1 MDITLFPQHWAAILC
16 IGIMIGSLVIAYIK
30 KLMLSYTL
38 IIANIIIFIITLF
51 FANEIIYGYG
61 DFAGQYS
68 GFGGLGFRSIYLT
81 SEYFPQLYTLFT
93 SMFIHGGF
101 AHIFGNMFVFF
112 FVGTALEE
120 RVGMKKFLIIYLIAG
135 VCGSITQAV
144 LNLNSFIPMIGASG
158 AIFGVMGALAYG
170 YPRDKIV
177 MPIGIGIMFLTRIK
191 VIYAVLFFAAI
202 ETIVVGLDVQDTT
215 AHFAH
220 LGGLL
225 GGFILAAIL
234 IKKVKKSD
242 TGSFQTIYYD
252 SNVPLKPSK
261 INILNLK
268 QLANTPELKEML
280 NKIENETV
288 PQVRDIWLEHFFEKI
303 VCPKC
308 KSNLNHFNGKVWC
321 EKCGFKT
328 NY

>member
-1 MDITLFPQHWAAILC
+1 MDIVLFPQHWSAILC
-16 IGIMIGSLVIAYIK
+16 ICIMIGALIIAYIK
-30 KLMLSYTL
+30 KFTLAYTL

-51 FANEIIYGYG
+51 FEDEIIFGIG
-61 DFAGQYS
+61 DYP
-68 GFGGLGFRSIYLT
+68 GLGFRSIYLNLEF
-81 SEYFPQLYTLFT
+81 SPQLYTLFT

-112 FVGTALEE
+112 FIGTALEE
-120 RVGMKKFLIIYLIAG
+120 RVGLKKFMIIYLVAG
-135 VCGSITQAV
+135 VCGAVTQAV
-144 LNLNSFIPMIGASG
+144 LNLNSLIPMIGASG
-158 AIFGVMGALAYG
+158 AIFGVMGALAYA
-170 YPRDKIV
+170 YPRDEIV
-177 MPIGIGIMFLTRIK
+177 MPVGIGIMFLTRIK

-202 ETIVVGLDVQDTT
+202 ETLVVWLDVQDTT

-242 TGSFQTIYYD
+242 TGSFQTTYYNPNAPYKKD
-252 SNVPLKPSK
+252 K
-261 INILNLK
+261 INFSNLK
-268 QLANTPELKEML
+268 EIASTSKLKEML
-280 NKIENETV
+280 KKIENETV
-288 PQVRDIWLEHFFEKI
+288 PQVRDVWLEYFFEKV

-308 KSNLNHFNGKVWC
+308 KNNLNHYDNRIWC
-321 EKCGFKT
+321 ERCDFKT

>member
-1 MDITLFPQHWAAILC
+1 MDIVLFPQHLVAIIC
-16 IGIMIGSLVIAYIK
+16 FCIMIGSLLIAYIK
-30 KLMLSYTL
+30 KLTLTYTL
-38 IIANIIIFIITLF
+38 IIVNIIIFIITIF
-51 FANEIIYGYG
+51 FENEIIYGFG
-61 DFAGQYS
+61 DYP
-68 GFGGLGFRSIYLT
+68 GLGFRSIYLT
-81 SEYFPQLYTLFT
+81 PEYFPQLYTLFT

-112 FVGTALEE
+112 FIGTALEE
-120 RVGMKKFLIIYLIAG
+120 RVGLKKFMIIYLIAG
-135 VCGSITQAV
+135 VCGALTQAV

-158 AIFGVMGALAYG
+158 AIFGVMGALAYA
-170 YPRDKIV
+170 YPRDEVV
-177 MPIGIGIMFLTRIK
+177 MPIGIGFMFITKIK

-202 ETIVVGLDVQDTT
+202 ETFVVWLDVQDTT

-234 IKKVKKSD
+234 IKKVKKSNM
-242 TGSFQTIYYD
+242 GSFQTTYYD
-252 SNVPLKPSK
+252 PNVSYKK
-261 INILNLK
+261 NEINFSNLK
-268 QLANTPELKEML
+268 QLADTPELKEIIK
-280 NKIENETV
+280 KIENETV
-288 PQVRDIWLEHFFEKI
+288 PQVRDVWLEHFFEKT

-308 KSNLNHFNGKVWC
+308 KNNLNHFDNRIWC

>member
-1 MDITLFPQHWAAILC
+1 MDITIFPQHIVAIIC
-16 IGIMIGSLVIAYIK
+16 ICIMIASLLIAYLK
-30 KLMLSYTL
+30 KLTLTYTL
-38 IIANIIIFIITLF
+38 IIVNIIIFIITIF
-51 FANEIIYGYG
+51 FENEIIYGFG
-61 DFAGQYS
+61 DYP
-68 GFGGLGFRSIYLT
+68 GLGFRSIYL
-81 SEYFPQLYTLFT
+81 SPEYFPQLYTLFT

-112 FVGTALEE
+112 FIGTALEE
-120 RVGMKKFLIIYLIAG
+120 RVGLKKFMIIYLIAG
-135 VCGSITQAV
+135 VCGALTQAV

-158 AIFGVMGALAYG
+158 AIFGVMGALAYA
-170 YPRDKIV
+170 YPRDEVV
-177 MPIGIGIMFLTRIK
+177 MPIGIGFMFITKIK

-202 ETIVVGLDVQDTT
+202 ETFVVWLDVQDTT

-242 TGSFQTIYYD
+242 TASFQTTYY
-252 SNVPLKPSK
+252 NPNMPHKQAE
-261 INILNLK
+261 INFSNLK
-268 QLANTPELKEML
+268 QLADTPELKEIL
-280 NKIENETV
+280 KKIENETV
-288 PQVRDIWLEHFFEKI
+288 SQVRDVWLEHFFEK
-303 VCPKC
+303 VFCPKC
-308 KSNLNHFNGKVWC
+308 KQNLNHFDNRIWC

>member
-1 MDITLFPQHWAAILC
+1 MDIVLFPQHWVAILC
-16 IGIMIGSLVIAYIK
+16 ICIMIGALLIAYIK
-30 KLMLSYTL
+30 KLTLTYTL
-38 IIANIIIFIITLF
+38 IIVNIIIFIITIF
-51 FANEIIYGYG
+51 FENEIIYGIG
-61 DFAGQYS
+61 DYP
-68 GFGGLGFRSIYLT
+68 GLGFRSIYL
-81 SEYFPQLYTLFT
+81 SPEYFPQLYTLFT

-112 FVGTALEE
+112 FVGIALEE
-120 RVGMKKFLIIYLIAG
+120 RIGFKKFLIIYLIAG
-135 VCGSITQAV
+135 ICGSITQAV
-144 LNLNSFIPMIGASG
+144 LHLNSFIPMIGASG
-158 AIFGVMGALAYG
+158 AIFGVMGALAYA
-170 YPRDKIV
+170 YPRDEVV

-202 ETIVVGLDVQDTT
+202 ETFVVWLDVQDTT

-234 IKKVKKSD
+234 IKKVKKSNR
-242 TGSFQTIYYD
+242 GSFQTTYYD
-252 SNVPLKPSK
+252 PNASYKK
-261 INILNLK
+261 DEINFLNLK

-280 NKIENETV
+280 KKIENETV
-288 PQVRDIWLEHFFEKI
+288 PQVRDVWLEHFFEKTI
-303 VCPKC
+303 CPKC
-308 KSNLNHFNGKVWC
+308 KNSLNHFDNRIWC

>member
-1 MDITLFPQHWAAILC
+1 MDIALFPQHLIAILC
-16 IGIMIGSLVIAYIK
+16 ILIMIVGLIIAYIK
-30 KLMLSYTL
+30 KLMLTYTL
-38 IIANIIIFIITLF
+38 IIVNIIIFIITLF
-51 FANEIIYGYG
+51 FENEIIYGVG
-61 DFAGQYS
+61 DYP
-68 GFGGLGFRSIYLT
+68 GLGFRSIYLT
-81 SEYFPQLYTLFT
+81 PEYFPQIYTLFT

-120 RVGMKKFLIIYLIAG
+120 RVGLKKFMIIYLIAG
-135 VCGSITQAV
+135 VCGSITQAL

-158 AIFGVMGALAYG
+158 AIFGVMGALAYAF
-170 YPRDKIV
+170 PRDKIV
-177 MPIGIGIMFLTRIK
+177 MPIGIGIMFITRIK

-202 ETIVVGLDVQDTT
+202 ETIIVYLDVQDTT

-225 GGFILAAIL
+225 GGFILGAIL

-252 SNVPLKPSK
+252 SNLPPGPGE
-261 INILNLK
+261 INISNLK
-268 QLANTPELKEML
+268 ELANTPELKEML
-280 NKIENETV
+280 KKIENENV
-288 PQVRDIWLEHFFEKI
+288 RQVRDIWLEHFFEKA

-308 KSNLNHFNGKVWC
+308 KNNLNHFDKRVWC

-328 NY
+328 SY

>member
-1 MDITLFPQHWAAILC
+1 MDIALFPQHWIAILC
-16 IGIMIGSLVIAYIK
+16 ILIMIGALIIAYIK
-30 KLMLSYTL
+30 KLMLTYTL
-38 IIANIIIFIITLF
+38 IIVNIIIFIITLF
-51 FANEIIYGYG
+51 FENEIISTQWPIFSDYP
-61 DFAGQYS
+61 
-68 GFGGLGFRSIYLT
+68 GLGFRSIYLT
-81 SEYFPQLYTLFT
+81 PEYFPQLYTLFT

-120 RVGMKKFLIIYLIAG
+120 RIGLKRFMIIYLIAG
-135 VCGSITQAV
+135 VCGSITQAI
-144 LNLNSFIPMIGASG
+144 LNLNSFITMIGASG
-158 AIFGVMGALAYG
+158 AIFGVMGALAYA

-177 MPIGIGIMFLTRIK
+177 MPIGIGIMFITRIK

-202 ETIVVGLDVQDTT
+202 ETIIVYLDVQDTT

-225 GGFILAAIL
+225 GGFILGAIL

-242 TGSFQTIYYD
+242 TGSFETIYYD
-252 SNVPLKPSK
+252 SNVPPRPEE
-261 INILNLK
+261 INFSNLK
-268 QLANTPELKEML
+268 ELASTPELKEML
-280 NKIENETV
+280 KKIENENV
-288 PQVRDIWLEHFFEKI
+288 RQVRDIWLEHFFDKA

-308 KSNLNHFNGKVWC
+308 KNNLNHFDKRVWC

-328 NY
+328 SY

>member
-1 MDITLFPQHWAAILC
+1 MDIVLFPQHWSAIIC
-16 IGIMIGSLVIAYIK
+16 ICIMIGALIIAYIK
-30 KLMLSYTL
+30 KFTLAYTL

-51 FANEIIYGYG
+51 FENEIIYGVG
-61 DFAGQYS
+61 DYP
-68 GFGGLGFRSIYLT
+68 GLGFRSIYLNLEF
-81 SEYFPQLYTLFT
+81 SPQLYTLFT

-112 FVGTALEE
+112 FIGTALEE
-120 RVGMKKFLIIYLIAG
+120 RVGLKKFMIIYLISG
-135 VCGSITQAV
+135 VCGAITQAV
-144 LNLNSFIPMIGASG
+144 LNLNSIIPMIGASG
-158 AIFGVMGALAYG
+158 AIFGVMGALAYA
-170 YPRDKIV
+170 YPRDEIT

-202 ETIVVGLDVQDTT
+202 ETLVVSLDVQDTT

-242 TGSFQTIYYD
+242 TGSFQTTYYNPNEPYKKD
-252 SNVPLKPSK
+252 E
-261 INILNLK
+261 INFSNLK
-268 QLANTPELKEML
+268 ELASTSELKEIL
-280 NKIENETV
+280 KRVENETV
-288 PQVRDIWLEHFFEKI
+288 SQVRNVWLEHFFEKAA
-303 VCPKC
+303 CPKC
-308 KSNLNHFNGKVWC
+308 KNNLNHYNNRIWC
-321 EKCGFKT
+321 ERCGFKT

>member
-1 MDITLFPQHWAAILC
+1 MDIVLFPQHWVSIICIL
-16 IGIMIGSLVIAYIK
+16 IMIGALIIAYFK
-30 KLMLSYTL
+30 KLMLTYTL
-38 IIANIIIFIITLF
+38 IIVNIIIFIITLF
-51 FANEIIYGYG
+51 FENEIIFGIG
-61 DFAGQYS
+61 DYP
-68 GFGGLGFRSIYLT
+68 GLGFRSIYLT
-81 SEYFPQLYTLFT
+81 PEFFPQLYTLFT

-120 RVGMKKFLIIYLIAG
+120 RVGLKRFMIIYLIAG
-135 VCGSITQAV
+135 ICGSITQAV
-144 LNLNSFIPMIGASG
+144 INLNSFIPMIGASG

-170 YPRDKIV
+170 YPRDEVV

-202 ETIVVGLDVQDTT
+202 ETFVVWLDVQDTT

-225 GGFILAAIL
+225 GGFILGAIL
-234 IKKVKKSD
+234 IKKIKKSD

-252 SNVPLKPSK
+252 SNVPPKSGE
-261 INILNLK
+261 INISNLK
-268 QLANTPELKEML
+268 QLADTPELKEML
-280 NKIENETV
+280 KKIENEDV
-288 PQVRDIWLEHFFEKI
+288 PQVRDVWLEHFFDKA

-308 KSNLNHFNGKVWC
+308 KNNLKHFDKKVWC
-321 EKCGFKT
+321 EKCGFRT
-328 NY
+328 GY

>member
-1 MDITLFPQHWAAILC
+1 MDIVLFPQHLIAIICFL
-16 IGIMIGSLVIAYIK
+16 IMIVGLIIAYIK
-30 KLMLSYTL
+30 KLMLTYTL
-38 IIANIIIFIITLF
+38 IIVNIIIFIITLF
-51 FANEIIYGYG
+51 FENEIIYGVG
-61 DFAGQYS
+61 DYP
-68 GFGGLGFRSIYLT
+68 GLGFRSIYLT
-81 SEYFPQLYTLFT
+81 PEYFPQIYTLFT

-120 RVGMKKFLIIYLIAG
+120 RVGLKKFMIIYLIAG
-135 VCGSITQAV
+135 ICGSITQAV
-144 LNLNSFIPMIGASG
+144 LNMNSFITMIGASG
-158 AIFGVMGALAYG
+158 AIFGVMGALAYAF
-170 YPRDKIV
+170 PRDKIV
-177 MPIGIGIMFLTRIK
+177 MPIGIGIMFITRIK

-202 ETIVVGLDVQDTT
+202 ETIIVYLDVQDTT

-225 GGFILAAIL
+225 GGFILGAIL

-252 SNVPLKPSK
+252 SNLPPGPGE
-261 INILNLK
+261 INISNLK
-268 QLANTPELKEML
+268 ELASTPELKEIL
-280 NKIENETV
+280 KKIENENV
-288 PQVRDIWLEHFFEKI
+288 RQVRDIWLEHFFEKA

-308 KSNLNHFNGKVWC
+308 KNNLNHFDKRVWC

-328 NY
+328 SY

>member
-1 MDITLFPQHWAAILC
+1 
-16 IGIMIGSLVIAYIK
+16 MIGALVIAYIK
-30 KLMLSYTL
+30 KLMITYTL
-38 IIANIIIFIITLF
+38 IIVNIIIFIITIF
-51 FANEIIYGYG
+51 FENEIIYGISDYP
-61 DFAGQYS
+61 
-68 GFGGLGFRSIYLT
+68 GLGFRSIYLT
-81 SEYFPQLYTLFT
+81 LEYSPQLYTLFT

-135 VCGSITQAV
+135 VCGAITQAV
-144 LNLNSFIPMIGASG
+144 LNLNSIIPMIGASG
-158 AIFGVMGALAYG
+158 AIFGVMGALAYAF
-170 YPRDKIV
+170 PRDEVV
-177 MPIGIGIMFLTRIK
+177 MPIGIGIMFLTKIK

-202 ETIVVGLDVQDTT
+202 ETIVVWLDVQDTT

-234 IKKVKKSD
+234 IKKVKKNRS
-242 TGSFQTIYYD
+242 GSFQTIHYD
-252 SNVPLKPSK
+252 SNLSPKSSE
-261 INILNLK
+261 INISNLK
-268 QLANTPELKEML
+268 QLANTSELKEIL
-280 NKIENETV
+280 KKIENETV
-288 PQVRDIWLEHFFEKI
+288 QQVKDVWLEHFFEKA

-308 KSNLNHFNGKVWC
+308 KNNLNNFDNRVWC
-321 EKCGFKT
+321 EKCGFRT

>member
-1 MDITLFPQHWAAILC
+1 MDIALFPQHLIAIIC
-16 IGIMIGSLVIAYIK
+16 ILIMIGGLIIAYIK
-30 KLMLSYTL
+30 KLMLTYTL
-38 IIANIIIFIITLF
+38 IIINIIIFIITLF
-51 FANEIIYGYG
+51 FENEIIYGVG
-61 DFAGQYS
+61 DYP
-68 GFGGLGFRSIYLT
+68 GLGFRSIYLT
-81 SEYFPQLYTLFT
+81 TEYFPQIYTLFT

-120 RVGMKKFLIIYLIAG
+120 RIGLKKFMIIYLIAG
-135 VCGSITQAV
+135 ICGSITQAL

-158 AIFGVMGALAYG
+158 AIFGVMGALAYAF
-170 YPRDKIV
+170 PRDKIV
-177 MPIGIGIMFLTRIK
+177 MPIGIGIMFITRIK

-202 ETIVVGLDVQDTT
+202 ETIIVYLDVQDTT

-225 GGFILAAIL
+225 GGFILGAIL

-252 SNVPLKPSK
+252 SNLPPGPGE
-261 INILNLK
+261 INISNLK
-268 QLANTPELKEML
+268 ELASTPELKEML
-280 NKIENETV
+280 KKIEKENV
-288 PQVRDIWLEHFFEKI
+288 RQVRDIWLEHFFDKA

-308 KSNLNHFNGKVWC
+308 KNNLNHFNKRVWC

-328 NY
+328 SY